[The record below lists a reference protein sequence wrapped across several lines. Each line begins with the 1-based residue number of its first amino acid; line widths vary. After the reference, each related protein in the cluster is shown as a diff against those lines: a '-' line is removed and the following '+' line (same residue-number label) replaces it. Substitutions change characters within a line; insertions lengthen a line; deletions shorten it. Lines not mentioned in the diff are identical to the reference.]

1 MVSRDSKIS
10 ARILNRVAFCGTQ
23 ILGVQSRASGIS
35 SLVMALTR
43 ISLEIPNEGLGRSV
57 GVGANIEGIP
67 VGERLRTLLGGED
80 GELDGM
86 PDGKV
91 LGFKVSMIFV
101 GEKLGVSL
109 GTEKGVKDG
118 SLDGEVLGC
127 KV

>member
-1 MVSRDSKIS
+1 
-10 ARILNRVAFCGTQ
+10 
-23 ILGVQSRASGIS
+23 
-35 SLVMALTR
+35 MALTR

-109 GTEKGVKDG
+109 GTEKGVKDR

>member
-10 ARILNRVAFCGTQ
+10 ARILNRVVFGGTQ

-35 SLVMALTR
+35 SLVTAMTR
-43 ISLEIPNEGLGRSV
+43 IGLEIPNEGVGGSV
-57 GVGANIEGIP
+57 GVGASIEGIP
-67 VGERLRTLLGGED
+67 VGERLGTLLGGED

-91 LGFKVSMIFV
+91 LGFKFSMIFV

-109 GTEKGVKDG
+109 GTP
-118 SLDGEVLGC
+118 
-127 KV
+127 